1 MKEEKEGILPKILIP
16 VAVTVL
22 TAVILYFLR
31 IDPTGHKIKDDIT
44 ITDTVQAPSPNPQTP
59 HPVRKPNDRTT
70 SVSNASFPFTG
81 LVVDEQGQ
89 PVDNVK
95 VICDSKEGLTD
106 AAGRFII
113 LLEHDPGN
121 KDMLVS
127 LFKAGYSSPPFE
139 KRNNETYLFPRK

>member
-1 MKEEKEGILPKILIP
+1 MKEEKEGILPKILVP
-16 VAVTVL
+16 VAVAVL

-44 ITDTVQAPSPNPQTP
+44 ITDTVQAPGPNPQTP
-59 HPVRKPNDRTT
+59 HPARKLNGRTT

-89 PVDNVK
+89 PVDNVQ